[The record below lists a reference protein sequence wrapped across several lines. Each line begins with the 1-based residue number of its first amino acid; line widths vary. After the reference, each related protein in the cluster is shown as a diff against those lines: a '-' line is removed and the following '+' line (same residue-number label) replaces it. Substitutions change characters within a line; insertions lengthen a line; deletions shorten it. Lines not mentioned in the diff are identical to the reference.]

1 MPEQANTEEALIK
14 ALLEGWAG
22 AVRRH
27 DLPAILAHHDRE
39 MVMFDLPAS
48 LQCRGVEAHADSG
61 SHGKGEAKRND
72 ARSRETAVLLSAL
85 ALGLTALLVSE
96 PLRAQDRTPC
106 LQIKTACE
114 QPGFEQSDVGNSNGL
129 QVNCIRPL
137 MVAVPQRAKSTRPL
151 PQVDAATILA

>member
-1 MPEQANTEEALIK
+1 
-14 ALLEGWAG
+14 
-22 AVRRH
+22 
-27 DLPAILAHHDRE
+27 
-39 MVMFDLPAS
+39 MFDLPAS

-61 SHGKGEAKRND
+61 SQGKGEAKRND

>member
-1 MPEQANTEEALIK
+1 
-14 ALLEGWAG
+14 
-22 AVRRH
+22 
-27 DLPAILAHHDRE
+27 
-39 MVMFDLPAS
+39 MFDLPAS

-151 PQVDAATILA
+151 PQVRRGDHPGVKEEKSELWPAHGRAVRRSDDTTDRPPGPRPAPE